1 MSVLASTFRKE
12 RGLQKR
18 KSKESEKTRKNVFSE
33 KNVQSAQI
41 TNMHATPNNRTR
53 ESDSSWSI
61 RCFSCE
67 SKKIVLGRHY
77 PDIEGRLHLRF
88 ATGWRVVNVRK
99 KGRCSKSKLSA
110 FLILSA
116 ISNFRMAY
124 LLLKFASCL
133 VPFLQNLCEE
143 LMWVYSLY
151 IAKKFVVL
159 LYTSFYSKQICN
171 YTLNWVAK
179 SIKHSSGGGKN
190 GEKNKLISGL

>member
-1 MSVLASTFRKE
+1 M
-12 RGLQKR
+12 QP
-18 KSKESEKTRKNVFSE
+18 
-33 KNVQSAQI
+33 
-41 TNMHATPNNRTR
+41 PNSRTR

-61 RCFSCE
+61 RFFSCE

-99 KGRCSKSKLSA
+99 KGRCRESKLSA

-124 LLLKFASCL
+124 LLPKFASCL

-171 YTLNWVAK
+171 NTLNWVAK
-179 SIKHSSGGGKN
+179 SIKHSSGGGKT
-190 GEKNKLISGL
+190 KKRTYLISTYYRLKGTHRK

>member
-1 MSVLASTFRKE
+1 MK
-12 RGLQKR
+12 GYKR
-18 KSKESEKTRKNVFSE
+18 T
-33 KNVQSAQI
+33 
-41 TNMHATPNNRTR
+41 
-53 ESDSSWSI
+53 
-61 RCFSCE
+61 
-67 SKKIVLGRHY
+67 
-77 PDIEGRLHLRF
+77 
-88 ATGWRVVNVRK
+88 K
-99 KGRCSKSKLSA
+99 KGRCSESKLSA

-171 YTLNWVAK
+171 NTLNWVAK

-190 GEKNKLISGL
+190 GEKNILISGLYVGNNWKTPFQIKDSHFQHFQWDFRKWRFELSHPVNDFF

>member
-12 RGLQKR
+12 RGLLKTKIQKR
-18 KSKESEKTRKNVFSE
+18 IWKQEKTYFYRKV
-33 KNVQSAQI
+33 VQSAQI

-88 ATGWRVVNVRK
+88 ATGWRDINVRK
-99 KGRCSKSKLSA
+99 KGKCSKSKLSA

-124 LLLKFASCL
+124 LLLKFASYL

-143 LMWVYSLY
+143 LMWVYVSSIHCKKVCCLSLY
-151 IAKKFVVL
+151 L
-159 LYTSFYSKQICN
+159 PQL
-171 YTLNWVAK
+171 
-179 SIKHSSGGGKN
+179 
-190 GEKNKLISGL
+190 